1 MGDYVLRFSAPC
13 MISCEWIG
21 VAGFK
26 TNSAIFYQ
34 LYFREERLL
43 QCCFLNMYLKRD
55 FVLFNSLYDCHL

>member
-43 QCCFLNMYLKRD
+43 QCCF
-55 FVLFNSLYDCHL
+55 